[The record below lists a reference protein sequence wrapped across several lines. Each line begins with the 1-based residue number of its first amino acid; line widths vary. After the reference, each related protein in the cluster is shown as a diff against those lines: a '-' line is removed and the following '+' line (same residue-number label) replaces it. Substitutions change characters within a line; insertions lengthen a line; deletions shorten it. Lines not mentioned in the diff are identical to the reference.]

1 MAPSFKNYNCMKIR
15 TFTFF
20 ALLASF
26 VLAPA
31 QTFQKGDKVITAAG
45 NIGMFDTPDDMKLG
59 YGGKISF
66 EYGVADGLFG
76 GKGSIGIGITATD
89 LYGGT
94 YEGVN
99 IGSYNYNYTS
109 VTYSRMKTP
118 GSSRYYIEEMTG
130 THHREGEGSAKC
142 DVNRNDAT
150 LLATV
155 SLHYQFMDKLDTY
168 FSVGGGATY
177 VKRFFS
183 NYHNAIGMSKEDHI
197 RQKPS
202 VSNYDGPVVSYA
214 YDDFAHAKWQGGGS
228 KVYPAINASVGARY
242 YITNHWAVSAEVG
255 LNAFT
260 IKKNIN
266 AMTLGSIGACYKF

>member
-1 MAPSFKNYNCMKIR
+1 MKIK
-15 TFTFF
+15 TFTLI

-26 VLAPA
+26 SLSQA
-31 QTFQKGDKVITAAG
+31 QTFQKGDKVLTAAG
-45 NIGMFDTPDDMKLG
+45 NIGMFNTPDDMKLG

-76 GKGSIGIGITATD
+76 GKGAIGVGITATD

-99 IGSYNYNYTS
+99 VGSYNYSYTS
-109 VTYSRMKTP
+109 TTYDRMKW
-118 GSSRYYIEEMTG
+118 SNSARYYIDTKTT
-130 THHREGEGSAKC
+130 THKREGKGSAKC

-150 LLATV
+150 LLATA
-155 SLHYQFMDKLDTY
+155 SLHYQFASKLDTY
-168 FSVGGGATY
+168 LTVGAGAT
-177 VKRFFS
+177 FFKCFYS
-183 NYHNAIGMSKEDHI
+183 NYHDAKGMEKVDHT
-197 RQKPS
+197 RKKPT
-202 VSNYDGPVVSYA
+202 VSDYNGPVVSYA
-214 YDDFAHAKWQGGGS
+214 YDDFAHAKWEGAGS
-228 KVYPAINASVGARY
+228 KFYPAITASLGARY

-266 AMTLGSIGACYKF
+266 AMTLGSIGASYKF